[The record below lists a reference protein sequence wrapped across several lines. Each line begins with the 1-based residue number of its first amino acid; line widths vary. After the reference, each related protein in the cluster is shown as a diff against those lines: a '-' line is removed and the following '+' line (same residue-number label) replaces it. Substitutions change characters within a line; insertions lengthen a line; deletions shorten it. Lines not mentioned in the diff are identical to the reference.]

1 MYQSFKY
8 KKVIKGFK
16 KAMSLSPEGFGFTIL
31 PDSFVK
37 RKLLSKFVGKVILY
51 GGNAIL

>member
-1 MYQSFKY
+1 MYQSFQY

-16 KAMSLSPEGFGFTIL
+16 KAMSLSPEGFGSTIL

-37 RKLLSKFVGKVILY
+37 LLLKFVGKVILY